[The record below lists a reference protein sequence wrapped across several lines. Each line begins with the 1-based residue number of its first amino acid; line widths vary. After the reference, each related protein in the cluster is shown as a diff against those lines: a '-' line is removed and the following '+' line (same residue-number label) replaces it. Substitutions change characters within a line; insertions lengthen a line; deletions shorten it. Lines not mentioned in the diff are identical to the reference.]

1 MSRSNMSGT
10 RADSSSIPSKSE
22 VPDGMTDKDRKED
35 ITVVVH
41 SEQHPDHQP

>member
-1 MSRSNMSGT
+1 MEAGT
-10 RADSSSIPSKSE
+10 SPRIPRESK

-41 SEQHPDHQP
+41 PEEHPNYQ